1 MYDIIIIG
9 FGISTLCFLLYLFKN
24 NLINKYKILILE
36 KNNIPCKDSLNYI
49 NINSNSTLESLIS
62 IFRNSI
68 FDDIINKVEKDYN
81 LNTFINLSNYNKII
95 SEISIYFLKKLKKIN
110 NIKIKFNEEINN
122 IEYFN
127 NYIKINN
134 FISKTCIISIGAKQD
149 IEFIKDKDIDN
160 LFNNDFDKCVLPHNI
175 FNNSYNINKLKNK
188 KIAII
193 GSSHSSL
200 SIIDCLL
207 FKKINCKSITLLCK
221 KDFKVFFKNIEDCEK
236 NKYKYNKDDIC
247 SETKMINRFDGLR
260 ENSKKIY
267 MNLNNYNIKKICND
281 KIKCNDYDIII
292 PCWGYYKKLPKINNI
307 LYKQNIDSNNNFELK
322 IKNKIFNNIFLLGIC
337 SNSDIKITQKSFKK
351 SIDGR
356 WIYYNIISNKLY
368 KILERRI
375 DDF

>member
-236 NKYKYNKDDIC
+236 ININII
-247 SETKMINRFDGLR
+247 KMIFVQ
-260 ENSKKIY
+260 
-267 MNLNNYNIKKICND
+267 
-281 KIKCNDYDIII
+281 
-292 PCWGYYKKLPKINNI
+292 
-307 LYKQNIDSNNNFELK
+307 KQK
-322 IKNKIFNNIFLLGIC
+322 
-337 SNSDIKITQKSFKK
+337 
-351 SIDGR
+351 
-356 WIYYNIISNKLY
+356 
-368 KILERRI
+368 
-375 DDF
+375 